1 MTFTNPSLAPL
12 SDSFTT
18 APTVILGGT
27 GKTGGRVTERL
38 RAAGSPVRPVGRR
51 TPIPFDWT
59 DRDTWDAAIAGS
71 ERAYV
76 AYAPDLAVPGA
87 LDDVRALTERLI
99 AGGVQRIVLLS
110 GRGEPEAADA
120 EDVVIASGAEWGVV
134 RCSWFFQ
141 NFTESYLRDPL
152 VQGAL
157 HLPAGAV
164 SEPFVDLDDVADVAA
179 ATLMDARL
187 TGGVHEL
194 TGPELLT
201 FGQITEI
208 VARHTGRP
216 IDYIPVSAE
225 EYAQA
230 ALAEGVPADVVALLG
245 YLFGVVL
252 DGRNE
257 SVTDGVERALGR
269 APRSFEAF
277 AAASA
282 AAGLWRDGVH

>member
-1 MTFTNPSLAPL
+1 MTYSDTFSLLGA
-12 SDSFTT
+12 SSTA

-27 GKTGGRVTERL
+27 GKTGSRVTERL
-38 RAAGSPVRPVGRR
+38 RAAGTPVRPVGRR
-51 TPIPFDWT
+51 TPIPFDWA
-59 DRDTWDAAIAGS
+59 DRGTWDAAIAGAD
-71 ERAYV
+71 RAHV

-87 LDDVRALTERLI
+87 LEDVQALTERLVT
-99 AGGVQRIVLLS
+99 GGVQRIVLLS

-120 EDVVIASGAEWGVV
+120 EDVVIASGVEWGVV

-179 ATLMDARL
+179 ATLLDASL
-187 TGGVHEL
+187 TGRIHEL

-201 FGQITEI
+201 FGDVTEI
-208 VARHTGRP
+208 VSRYTDRD
-216 IDYIPVSAE
+216 IDYIPISAE
-225 EYAQA
+225 EYSQA
-230 ALAEGVPADVVALLG
+230 ALAEGVPADVVSLLR
-245 YLFGVVL
+245 YLFAVVL

-257 SVTDGVERALGR
+257 SVTDGVEQALGR
-269 APRSFEAF
+269 APRSFESF

-282 AAGLWRDGVH
+282 AAGLWKA